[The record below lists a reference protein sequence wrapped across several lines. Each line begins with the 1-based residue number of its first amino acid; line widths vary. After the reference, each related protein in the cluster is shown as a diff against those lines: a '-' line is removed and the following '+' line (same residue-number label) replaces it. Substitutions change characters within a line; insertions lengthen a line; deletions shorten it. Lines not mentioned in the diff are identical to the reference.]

1 VVATAAAASVATFSE
16 LSNLAMA
23 MKSRKPNIVVEDEL
37 EQSRRDALQNPHR
50 MTKDT
55 GFRVLAPSDG
65 HARDRRME

>member
-16 LSNLAMA
+16 LSNLAM
-23 MKSRKPNIVVEDEL
+23 KSRKPDIVVEDEL